1 MRVVVALGGNALL
14 RRHQPLTADN
24 QRENVRIAC
33 EALAPIAA
41 EHELVISHGN
51 GPQVGLLALQ
61 GSAYGEVETYPL
73 DVLDAQTEGMIGY
86 LIEQELGNLLP
97 AETPIATLLTMIE
110 VDPADPAFDR
120 PTKPIGPVY
129 SREQADRLAESK
141 GWSFH
146 PDGDGVRRVVP
157 SPRPQR
163 IIGLRPIEWLIERGC
178 VVICAGGGGIPTMHT
193 DDPVPAGRRLVG
205 IEGVIDK
212 DHASARLAADID
224 ADMLVIATDVDALVP
239 RLGRPEPASG
249 DTGQPRR
256 RSPSCS
262 FPEGSMG
269 PKVQAACAFAQTP
282 GRTAAIGQLRDVGA
296 MLRGEAGTIVS
307 LDAAGVG
314 VHPARGVEPR
324 GRS

>member
-14 RRHQPLTADN
+14 RRHQPLTAEN

-110 VDPADPAFDR
+110 VDPADPAFDH

-129 SREQADRLAESK
+129 DREQARPSGSRARA
-141 GWSFH
+141 GRFH

-163 IIGLRPIEWLIERGC
+163 IIGLRPIEWLIERGLRRHLRRRRRH
-178 VVICAGGGGIPTMHT
+178 P
-193 DDPVPAGRRLVG
+193 DDVHRRSGAGRP
-205 IEGVIDK
+205 
-212 DHASARLAADID
+212 A
-224 ADMLVIATDVDALVP
+224 P
-239 RLGRPEPASG
+239 GRDRGRDRQGSRQRPPG
-249 DTGQPRR
+249 RRHRR
-256 RSPSCS
+256 RHA
-262 FPEGSMG
+262 GDRHRRRR
-269 PKVQAACAFAQTP
+269 ACTS
-282 GRTAAIGQLRDVGA
+282 T
-296 MLRGEAGTIVS
+296 GENRAS
-307 LDAAGVG
+307 E
-314 VHPARGVEPR
+314 R
-324 GRS
+324 

>member
-1 MRVVVALGGNALL
+1 VRVVVALGGNALL
-14 RRHQPLTADN
+14 RRHQPLTAEN

-61 GSAYGEVETYPL
+61 GSAYGEVEAYPL

-97 AETPIATLLTMIE
+97 AETPIATLLTMVE
-110 VDPADPAFDR
+110 VDPGDPAFDR
-120 PTKPIGPVY
+120 PTKPIGPIY
-129 SREQADRLAESK
+129 NRDQADRLAETK
-141 GWSFH
+141 GWTFH
-146 PDGDGVRRVVP
+146 PDGGRLRRVVP

-163 IIGLRPIEWLIERGC
+163 IIGLRPIEWLIEKGC
-178 VVICAGGGGIPTMHT
+178 VVICAGGGGIPSMYTS
-193 DDPVPAGRRLVG
+193 DPSPAGRRLVG

-212 DHASARLAADID
+212 DRASARLASDIGAD
-224 ADMLVIATDVDALVP
+224 ALVIATDVDALYVDWGAP
-239 RLGRPEPASG
+239 TQRALTRAN
-249 DTGQPRR
+249 
-256 RSPSCS
+256 PSALADLS

-282 GRTAAIGQLRDVGA
+282 GKTAAIGQLGDVGA
-296 MLRGEAGTIVS
+296 MLRGEAGTIVT
-307 LDAAGVG
+307 LDASGLEYA
-314 VHPARGVEPR
+314 PAAVPSR
-324 GRS
+324 RSA